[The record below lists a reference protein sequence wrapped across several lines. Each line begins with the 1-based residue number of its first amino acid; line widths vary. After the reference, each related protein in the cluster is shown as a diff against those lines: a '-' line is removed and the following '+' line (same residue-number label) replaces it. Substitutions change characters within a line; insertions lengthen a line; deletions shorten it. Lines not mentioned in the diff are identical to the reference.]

1 MSSITPLTPT
11 TPQPTG
17 KATDLNSVDVNQFLT
32 LMIAELQNQDPLN
45 PMDNT
50 QMLQQI
56 SQIRQI
62 GATQQLESSLQA
74 IFVGQNLST
83 ASGLI
88 GKTVNALTDDGK
100 NVAGVVD
107 RVTVEVDQK
116 DDSKRTLRVHM
127 GDKDVQLK
135 NVREILDK

>member
-1 MSSITPLTPT
+1 MSRVNSFTPT
-11 TPQPTG
+11 TPPPSG
-17 KATDLNSVDVNQFLT
+17 KATDLKTVDTNQFLT
-32 LMIAELQNQDPLN
+32 LMITELQNQDPLN

-62 GATQQLESSLQA
+62 GATQQLEESLQA

-88 GKTVNALTDDGK
+88 GKKVNALSDDGQ
-100 NVAGVVD
+100 NVAGVVN
-107 RVTVEVDQK
+107 RVTVEVDQR
-116 DDSKRTLRVHM
+116 DDSKRTLRVHL
-127 GDKDVQLK
+127 GDKNVQLK

>member
-1 MSSITPLTPT
+1 MSALTALTPT
-11 TPQPTG
+11 TPTNTG
-17 KATDLNSVDVNQFLT
+17 NSTVLNSVDMNQFLT
-32 LMIAELQNQDPLN
+32 LMITELQNQDPMN

-56 SQIRQI
+56 SEIRQI
-62 GATQQLESSLQA
+62 GATQQLQDSLQA
-74 IFVGQNLST
+74 VFVGQNLST

-88 GKTVNALTDDGK
+88 GKQVNALTDDGK

-107 RVTVEVDQK
+107 RVTVEVDPK

-127 GDKDVQLK
+127 GTNEVQLS
-135 NVREILDK
+135 NVREILSS

>member
-1 MSSITPLTPT
+1 MSAITSLTPT
-11 TPQPTG
+11 TPTTAG
-17 KATDLNSVDVNQFLT
+17 KSTDLNSVDTNQFLT
-32 LMIAELQNQDPLN
+32 LMITELQNQDPLN

-62 GATQQLESSLQA
+62 GATQQLQDSLQA
-74 IFVGQNLST
+74 VFVGQNLST

-88 GKTVNALTDDGK
+88 GKQVNALTDDGK
-100 NVAGVVD
+100 NVKGVVD

-116 DDSKRTLRVHM
+116 DDSKRSLRVHM
-127 GDKDVQLK
+127 GDTDVQLK
-135 NVREILDK
+135 NVREILGA